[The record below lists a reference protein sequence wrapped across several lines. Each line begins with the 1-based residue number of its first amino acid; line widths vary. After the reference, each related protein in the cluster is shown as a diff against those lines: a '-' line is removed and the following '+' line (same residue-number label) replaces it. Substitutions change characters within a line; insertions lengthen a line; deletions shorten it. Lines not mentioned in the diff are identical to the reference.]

1 MEERL
6 FAGYHK
12 IKVTP
17 PLGLPVPGYFAKR
30 TSDGIVRCT
39 AFALGE
45 KKALVFSLDAISLNA
60 QAFDIISDMITE
72 ATGVEK
78 DGMYI
83 TCVHSHTAF
92 RVQKPGEEWTDTNV
106 FLRWLFKQFV
116 TCARLALED
125 LKSLWKSGETA
136 AKKLPNLLKIW
147 KNLNESALL

>member
-1 MEERL
+1 MEQTL

-17 PLGLPVPGYFAKR
+17 PLGLPVPGYFAQR
-30 TSDGIVRCT
+30 TSDGIVSDLFVRCT

-78 DGMYI
+78 DGIYI

-92 RVQKPGEEWTDTNV
+92 RVQ
-106 FLRWLFKQFV
+106 
-116 TCARLALED
+116 
-125 LKSLWKSGETA
+125 
-136 AKKLPNLLKIW
+136 
-147 KNLNESALL
+147 